1 MDKKSNSSIGA
12 GNSRSAAIR
21 TKVLRAMRAIRREI
35 AANASHGDQSNSIT
49 AKEVATRA
57 GIHPTTFHTRK
68 QRTLGARVKTWVRL
82 LNTRA
87 AQEEVVPATRA
98 PTEIRPNE
106 LKIGRTHCSDWAS
119 QPRPLTST
127 QRRAIQSSMSSP
139 PSPVGKPARTRS
151 IPLTNFSAATAAID
165 PSVRPGRSDS
175 TREQSCSR
183 SKNFSNARGSSWNT
197 VWLTLSPQA

>member
-87 AQEEVVPATRA
+87 AQEEVVPARRRGCTEFCVNGQSTAGASRPVRKHNEHQETR
-98 PTEIRPNE
+98 
-106 LKIGRTHCSDWAS
+106 
-119 QPRPLTST
+119 
-127 QRRAIQSSMSSP
+127 
-139 PSPVGKPARTRS
+139 RTRR
-151 IPLTNFSAATAAID
+151 TA
-165 PSVRPGRSDS
+165 
-175 TREQSCSR
+175 
-183 SKNFSNARGSSWNT
+183 
-197 VWLTLSPQA
+197 VWPAGQLQEA

>member
-87 AQEEVVPATRA
+87 AQEEVVPA
-98 PTEIRPNE
+98 
-106 LKIGRTHCSDWAS
+106 
-119 QPRPLTST
+119 
-127 QRRAIQSSMSSP
+127 RR
-139 PSPVGKPARTRS
+139 RS
-151 IPLTNFSAATAAID
+151 AED
-165 PSVRPGRSDS
+165 
-175 TREQSCSR
+175 
-183 SKNFSNARGSSWNT
+183 
-197 VWLTLSPQA
+197 